1 MTVISFSF
9 YSFGKMAMMHSVK
22 MLGREIRMIFLKTS
36 FFFLTPVGEYIY
48 ISRSLT
54 RDVALLW

>member
-1 MTVISFSF
+1 
-9 YSFGKMAMMHSVK
+9 MMHSVK

-54 RDVALLW
+54 RDVALPW